1 MKSAETFI
9 LALLIA
15 AFYLSASST
24 EVFAET
30 LPEPVYK
37 TAWPKFAEITEEAV
51 YQYRVMEYKGRVKL
65 DLVKNESDAK
75 YDTPEDALISL
86 FSAIYAGDYDWWL
99 SSWTKESQKEL
110 KEDYSSKDDLLEEW
124 KSFYKDNYIALISRI
139 ETGKYVLLYYNV
151 ASKRN
156 KIKQRRT
163 IAFVKEDD
171 RWLATNELSDD
182 PVFLYWQN
190 SNYKAF
196 KVGRELI
203 LD

>member
-203 LD
+203 LE